1 MNFTNKRNCPNI
13 KRREGFV
20 NSTRLNL
27 ITEIEPL
34 NSLDIG
40 QILTKIERGEVF
52 VNLNRLESQLSE
64 QILSIAKF
72 SEVYVN
78 SVKLSRLY

>member
-1 MNFTNKRNCPNI
+1 M
-13 KRREGFV
+13 

>member
-1 MNFTNKRNCPNI
+1 MNF
-13 KRREGFV
+13 
-20 NSTRLNL
+20 TRLNL
-27 ITEIEPL
+27 FREIEPL
-34 NSLDIG
+34 NSLDTG

-72 SEVYVN
+72 SKVYVN
-78 SVKLSRLY
+78 LVKLSRLY